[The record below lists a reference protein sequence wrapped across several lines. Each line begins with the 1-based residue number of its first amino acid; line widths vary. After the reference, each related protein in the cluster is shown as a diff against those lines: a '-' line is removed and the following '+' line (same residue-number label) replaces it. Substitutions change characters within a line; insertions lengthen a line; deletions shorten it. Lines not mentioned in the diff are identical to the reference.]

1 MNEYQII
8 FSIFLILI
16 ILSIYY
22 YFKNKLLECSKCDK
36 NKAINL
42 RNRFLKKSK
51 VGELIKKDN
60 YKKDDNKNKIYLKI
74 KNKVN
79 KFINDLKNKK
89 IKIKTKDEYES
100 IVHNIKYKIYHDDND
115 IEIYDLTT
123 NSNNKH
129 WTQFKISE
137 NNKIELIKKLIIEH
151 KMKQNL
157 NPFDI
162 FNSDYSHCVINKSV
176 NLINKSYKNISKK
189 ILKKLWTIYLDSN
202 IPIIKIN
209 NYDKIIKVY
218 PNLLSETNLK
228 NTNKDD
234 LYKLFINDMYF
245 NKVDF
250 LSKIIYKQD
259 VEILSE
265 LLTDIYYQKI
275 NISLDELNF
284 NFDIVKNFENSYFDL
299 NKAFYDMYDYKRNII
314 DFMKTFMNEDKINNN
329 KIFNLFYNFFIINI
343 LKYYSRLHFF
353 KYLNLD
359 EDLKRLNKE
368 LIKIEK
374 DCFIKN
380 KNNIPFI
387 EISTKDIKGDI
398 YCRYHNDDF
407 CIKN

>member
-115 IEIYDLTT
+115 IEIYDLST

-162 FNSDYSHCVINKSV
+162 FNSNYSQCVINKSV

-374 DCFIKN
+374 DCFLKN

-387 EISTKDIKGDI
+387 EISTKDIKGEI